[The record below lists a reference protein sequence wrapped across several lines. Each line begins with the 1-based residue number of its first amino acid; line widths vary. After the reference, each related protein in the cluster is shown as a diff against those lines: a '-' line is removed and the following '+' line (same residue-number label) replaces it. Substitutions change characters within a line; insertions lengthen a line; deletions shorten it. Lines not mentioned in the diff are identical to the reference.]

1 MSNKILNLDLSKDP
15 IMPAIVYGRVG
26 DDRLQ
31 TVTVNLTRRDE
42 VADLTG
48 YDITFE
54 GTTYNRQTKVFD
66 SNNISS
72 TPEGL
77 KKGMF
82 DYTFP
87 NMAFA
92 VAGKYEQ
99 AYFSIVK
106 DGKRDSTTG
115 FEIYVDGNADIDAP
129 EAETII
135 TEYNKLVAELNELQ
149 NQAIDE
155 MNRNFTEAQG
165 RISEL
170 EVQINDL
177 RNKIDQALTDFENGN
192 FWTKEESFNKE
203 ESSANVIDQIGGAE
217 STILKKELLVNG
229 TEGMASR
236 FVKDLP
242 YTNII
247 LNGDFKNGITNWSY
261 HQPAG
266 NLSEF
271 VDDVV
276 HAKSNNGTVT
286 GVFQPSDQRLKY
298 GYSTK
303 ANEKFFFYALAKGT
317 GIIQLGFDKKRGSA
331 TLTQNYTWVGVES
344 TGTTDNEVMTFY
356 TTGEMWIKAIIVSK
370 SEIMNI
376 ESFYPAAE
384 DVGVVHGQPN
394 LRNGTSST
402 LSEVTFIQTQYK
414 ETNLVVS
421 NLFKPNDLVTYAVQI
436 DNTAGTADVFA
447 QLACKKSDNTYV
459 SFNGSSVLKGSI
471 GRSMV
476 QVTVLEEYTNIY
488 VKPLV
493 KSNSTISTTVRYG
506 EEKLINGSLEA
517 MDEWTPSQ
525 ADSGLT
531 PINGG
536 MVPFN
541 EKDYEDLL
549 SDDGIVR
556 AETKIVGRGAEI
568 ETPFKIIEVFANRYP
583 DIFGK
588 TTTDAEKI
596 TCFKSIQKGVTIKST
611 LRGSGANAS
620 KNGQLYLKYT
630 DGTSEFL
637 VNNQTSEFVEISK
650 TLTATQLDQ
659 LSSTGVLTVYATTK
673 RNGTNDAGAIS
684 DGVTS
689 ALLEVKD
696 LRLIVEIE
704 ANGKTIIESIIA
716 AYHGENIATQE
727 EAELGEENTKTMT
740 PLRTDQYFKAH
751 LATQEEAE
759 NGVSHLKT
767 MTPKRT
773 AEQTLARFGQS
784 FTPSTKFIAHRGNNY
799 FYPENSIAA
808 FEKTSRHWGA
818 ETDIQLTTDGKWY
831 CFHDRTLDRMTN
843 GTGNFMDKTS
853 SEIEA
858 LRLDTGNGINTLSD
872 VEKKIPTFEQ
882 YLNACIKARIVPVIE
897 ITPLKT
903 DFTDAQLDSIVTVI
917 RRKGLLNKCVIICFT
932 YEVLVKMRQRM
943 PYTVMH
949 WLISEYSEEMIQKCV
964 INNFVPSFD
973 YSKASVNQAL
983 IDKIHDAGLECGL
996 WTVPYSDHQKYTDMG
1011 VDNITTDSASG
1022 NLRYFEP
1029 ALRSGMLPNSVDL
1042 SGPTYIEETSNGE
1055 IHIRVNVTGGQ
1066 NDVGVYICALESW
1079 AIPRHSLTLI
1089 GYVRSTKVTGFT
1101 FVPVSVG
1108 VGGYSANDSSIAD
1121 ANIKFGYLT
1130 TGTNWEQRATYAAFD
1145 LFYRI

>member
-1 MSNKILNLDLSKDP
+1 MFKTSEEIIVIQAEATTAIPTGVVFWSHDKGTAKMLFQLQKDYVNQTLSEGTIVPICLDFVGGRHIYHAIIEDAINGIVSIVLEDNILGY
-15 IMPAIVYGRVG
+15 VGRVTG
-26 DDRLQ
+26 SIYIELPDSRSLDTAGRF
-31 TVTVNLTRRDE
+31 TFDIKRSPI
-42 VADLTG
+42 DL
-48 YDITFE
+48 
-54 GTTYNRQTKVFD
+54 N
-66 SNNISS
+66 
-72 TPEGL
+72 TPEL
-77 KKGMF
+77 E
-82 DYTFP
+82 DY
-87 NMAFA
+87 
-92 VAGKYEQ
+92 YWQ
-99 AYFSIVK
+99 
-106 DGKRDSTTG
+106 G
-115 FEIYVDGNADIDAP
+115 FNEI
-129 EAETII
+129 
-135 TEYNKLVAELNELQ
+135 
-149 NQAIDE
+149 IDE
-155 MNRNFTEAQG
+155 YHQTINTIKSEAKALIDSLTADVTEVKNDIATANVKIAEIRKKLDDNDVFTKA
-165 RISEL
+165 
-170 EVQINDL
+170 
-177 RNKIDQALTDFENGN
+177 
-192 FWTKEESFNKE
+192 

-716 AYHGENIATQE
+716 ANHVENLATQD
-727 EAELGEENTKTMT
+727 EAETGEDNTKTMT
-740 PLRTDQYFKAH
+740 PLRVFQSIAQWTKNRFIS
-751 LATQEEAE
+751 LTE
-759 NGVSHLKT
+759 NETVLGIKNFANGLQV
-767 MTPKRT
+767 
-773 AEQTLARFGQS
+773 G
-784 FTPSTKFIAHRGNNY
+784 GNNV
-799 FYPENSIAA
+799 
-808 FEKTSRHWGA
+808 
-818 ETDIQLTTDGKWY
+818 
-831 CFHDRTLDRMTN
+831 
-843 GTGNFMDKTS
+843 
-853 SEIEA
+853 
-858 LRLDTGNGINTLSD
+858 LS
-872 VEKKIPTFEQ
+872 Q
-882 YLNACIKARIVPVIE
+882 
-897 ITPLKT
+897 
-903 DFTDAQLDSIVTVI
+903 
-917 RRKGLLNKCVIICFT
+917 
-932 YEVLVKMRQRM
+932 
-943 PYTVMH
+943 
-949 WLISEYSEEMIQKCV
+949 
-964 INNFVPSFD
+964 
-973 YSKASVNQAL
+973 
-983 IDKIHDAGLECGL
+983 
-996 WTVPYSDHQKYTDMG
+996 
-1011 VDNITTDSASG
+1011 
-1022 NLRYFEP
+1022 
-1029 ALRSGMLPNSVDL
+1029 
-1042 SGPTYIEETSNGE
+1042 NGE
-1055 IHIRVNVTGGQ
+1055 IRFVT
-1066 NDVGVYICALESW
+1066 NSTNNSSLESGSIVFKRYGDDVDIY
-1079 AIPRHSLTLI
+1079 ANFQVRASGDLTRDMNIVAESIVDDIFEPGENFSFFVGSETAQAVVKFVGKGIKAHSTLTKGI
-1089 GYVRSTKVTGFT
+1089 WYV
-1101 FVPVSVG
+1101 
-1108 VGGYSANDSSIAD
+1108 
-1121 ANIKFGYLT
+1121 
-1130 TGTNWEQRATYAAFD
+1130 GTASYKAKNK
-1145 LFYRI
+1145 L

>member
-1 MSNKILNLDLSKDP
+1 MIQAEATTAIPTGVVFWSHDKGTAKMLFQLQKDYVNQTLSEGTIVPICLDFVGGRHIYHAIIEDAINGIVSIVLEDNILGY
-15 IMPAIVYGRVG
+15 VGRVTG
-26 DDRLQ
+26 SIYIELPDSRSLDTAGRF
-31 TVTVNLTRRDE
+31 TFDIKRSPI
-42 VADLTG
+42 DL
-48 YDITFE
+48 
-54 GTTYNRQTKVFD
+54 N
-66 SNNISS
+66 
-72 TPEGL
+72 TPEL
-77 KKGMF
+77 E
-82 DYTFP
+82 DY
-87 NMAFA
+87 
-92 VAGKYEQ
+92 YWQ
-99 AYFSIVK
+99 
-106 DGKRDSTTG
+106 G
-115 FEIYVDGNADIDAP
+115 FNEI
-129 EAETII
+129 
-135 TEYNKLVAELNELQ
+135 
-149 NQAIDE
+149 IDE
-155 MNRNFTEAQG
+155 YHQTINTIKSEAKALIDSLTADVTEVKNDIATANVKIAEIRKKLDDNDVFTKA
-165 RISEL
+165 
-170 EVQINDL
+170 
-177 RNKIDQALTDFENGN
+177 
-192 FWTKEESFNKE
+192 

-317 GIIQLGFDKKRGSA
+317 GTIQLGFDKKRGSA

-596 TCFKSIQKGVTIKST
+596 TCFKSIQKCVTIKST

-716 AYHGENIATQE
+716 ANHVENLATQD
-727 EAELGEENTKTMT
+727 EAETGEDNTKTMT
-740 PLRTDQYFKAH
+740 PLRVFQSIAQWTKNRFIS
-751 LATQEEAE
+751 LTE
-759 NGVSHLKT
+759 NETVLGIKNFANGLQV
-767 MTPKRT
+767 
-773 AEQTLARFGQS
+773 G
-784 FTPSTKFIAHRGNNY
+784 GNNV
-799 FYPENSIAA
+799 
-808 FEKTSRHWGA
+808 
-818 ETDIQLTTDGKWY
+818 
-831 CFHDRTLDRMTN
+831 
-843 GTGNFMDKTS
+843 
-853 SEIEA
+853 
-858 LRLDTGNGINTLSD
+858 LS
-872 VEKKIPTFEQ
+872 Q
-882 YLNACIKARIVPVIE
+882 
-897 ITPLKT
+897 
-903 DFTDAQLDSIVTVI
+903 
-917 RRKGLLNKCVIICFT
+917 
-932 YEVLVKMRQRM
+932 
-943 PYTVMH
+943 
-949 WLISEYSEEMIQKCV
+949 
-964 INNFVPSFD
+964 
-973 YSKASVNQAL
+973 
-983 IDKIHDAGLECGL
+983 
-996 WTVPYSDHQKYTDMG
+996 
-1011 VDNITTDSASG
+1011 
-1022 NLRYFEP
+1022 
-1029 ALRSGMLPNSVDL
+1029 
-1042 SGPTYIEETSNGE
+1042 NGE
-1055 IHIRVNVTGGQ
+1055 IRFVT
-1066 NDVGVYICALESW
+1066 NSTNNSSLESGSIVFKRYGDDVDIY
-1079 AIPRHSLTLI
+1079 ANFQVRASGDLTRDMNIVAESIVDDIFEPGENFSFFVGSETAQAVVKFVGKGIKAHSTLTKGI
-1089 GYVRSTKVTGFT
+1089 WYV
-1101 FVPVSVG
+1101 
-1108 VGGYSANDSSIAD
+1108 
-1121 ANIKFGYLT
+1121 
-1130 TGTNWEQRATYAAFD
+1130 GTASYKAKNK
-1145 LFYRI
+1145 L

>member
-1 MSNKILNLDLSKDP
+1 M
-15 IMPAIVYGRVG
+15 
-26 DDRLQ
+26 
-31 TVTVNLTRRDE
+31 
-42 VADLTG
+42 
-48 YDITFE
+48 
-54 GTTYNRQTKVFD
+54 
-66 SNNISS
+66 
-72 TPEGL
+72 
-77 KKGMF
+77 
-82 DYTFP
+82 
-87 NMAFA
+87 
-92 VAGKYEQ
+92 
-99 AYFSIVK
+99 
-106 DGKRDSTTG
+106 
-115 FEIYVDGNADIDAP
+115 
-129 EAETII
+129 
-135 TEYNKLVAELNELQ
+135 
-149 NQAIDE
+149 
-155 MNRNFTEAQG
+155 
-165 RISEL
+165 
-170 EVQINDL
+170 
-177 RNKIDQALTDFENGN
+177 
-192 FWTKEESFNKE
+192 
-203 ESSANVIDQIGGAE
+203 
-217 STILKKELLVNG
+217 
-229 TEGMASR
+229 
-236 FVKDLP
+236 
-242 YTNII
+242 
-247 LNGDFKNGITNWSY
+247 
-261 HQPAG
+261 
-266 NLSEF
+266 
-271 VDDVV
+271 
-276 HAKSNNGTVT
+276 
-286 GVFQPSDQRLKY
+286 
-298 GYSTK
+298 
-303 ANEKFFFYALAKGT
+303 AKGT

-447 QLACKKSDNTYV
+447 QLAFKKSDNTYV

-716 AYHGENIATQE
+716 AYHGENIATEE
-727 EAELGEENTKTMT
+727 EAEAGENNEKTMT
-740 PLRTDQYFKAH
+740 PLRVFQAIAKWTKDKFVSR
-751 LATQEEAE
+751 TE
-759 NGVSHLKT
+759 NETVLGVKNFANGL
-767 MTPKRT
+767 
-773 AEQTLARFGQS
+773 QVG
-784 FTPSTKFIAHRGNNY
+784 GNNV
-799 FYPENSIAA
+799 
-808 FEKTSRHWGA
+808 
-818 ETDIQLTTDGKWY
+818 LT
-831 CFHDRTLDRMTN
+831 
-843 GTGNFMDKTS
+843 
-853 SEIEA
+853 
-858 LRLDTGNGINTLSD
+858 
-872 VEKKIPTFEQ
+872 Q
-882 YLNACIKARIVPVIE
+882 
-897 ITPLKT
+897 
-903 DFTDAQLDSIVTVI
+903 
-917 RRKGLLNKCVIICFT
+917 
-932 YEVLVKMRQRM
+932 
-943 PYTVMH
+943 
-949 WLISEYSEEMIQKCV
+949 
-964 INNFVPSFD
+964 
-973 YSKASVNQAL
+973 
-983 IDKIHDAGLECGL
+983 
-996 WTVPYSDHQKYTDMG
+996 
-1011 VDNITTDSASG
+1011 
-1022 NLRYFEP
+1022 
-1029 ALRSGMLPNSVDL
+1029 
-1042 SGPTYIEETSNGE
+1042 NGE
-1055 IHIRVNVTGGQ
+1055 IRFVT
-1066 NDVGVYICALESW
+1066 NSTNNSSLESGSIVFKRYGDDVDIY
-1079 AIPRHSLTLI
+1079 ANFQVRASGDLTRDMNIVAESIVDDIFEPGENFSFFVGNETAQAVVKFVGKGIKAHSTLTKGI
-1089 GYVRSTKVTGFT
+1089 WYV
-1101 FVPVSVG
+1101 
-1108 VGGYSANDSSIAD
+1108 
-1121 ANIKFGYLT
+1121 
-1130 TGTNWEQRATYAAFD
+1130 GTASYKAKNK
-1145 LFYRI
+1145 L